1 MSAPRTSA
9 SSPWAPLRHR
19 VFAGLWVGVFFSTL
33 GVWMQTLGAQWL
45 LVETPNAAAVVALVQ
60 VATTLPMMMLAL
72 PAGVLAD
79 VFDRRWLLLVVQ
91 GYLTVLAVLLWLAT
105 VTDRMTPWLLLAFT
119 FLLGVGG
126 AVQIPTWQASTS
138 ELVPRAQVRAAAQLE
153 MVAINLSR
161 AAGPALAGVII
172 ANAGVSAVFAL
183 NALAALPMAVALL
196 LWRREPTLTPG
207 GRERFWSALRA
218 GGRYVWHDADSRRI
232 LVRLAA
238 YLFPA
243 AALWALLPL
252 AARRFGV
259 GADGYGLL
267 FAALGVGAIAGA
279 LVLGRVRRFVST
291 TTTLTLAGAVM
302 ALALVLLVTVPSF
315 AAAVVVGVSA
325 GFSWTATISTL
336 IAELRLFLPAWV
348 MGRGMAVYTMVF
360 TGCQALGALLWGI
373 VAGWWGLTA
382 TYVICAGLSVV
393 AVVAG
398 LVWKV
403 ADAGEHA
410 PDPVVYWAEARVSGD
425 PDPDAGPVMVT
436 VHYTIAA
443 DDEPAWLAAMR
454 HLRRSRLRT
463 GAIRWELYRDAEYPD
478 RFVEQFRVGSWQEH
492 LRQHEGRLTE
502 LDRQV
507 EEDAMRYSDPPVT
520 ATHLLPP

>member
-1 MSAPRTSA
+1 
-9 SSPWAPLRHR
+9 LRHR
-19 VFAGLWVGVFFSTL
+19 VFAGLWIGVLFSTL
-33 GVWMQTLGAQWL
+33 GTWMQTLGAQWL
-45 LVETPNAAAVVALVQ
+45 LVDTPNAATVVALVQ
-60 VATTLPMMMLAL
+60 VAMTLPMMLLAL

-79 VFDRRWLLLVVQ
+79 VFDRRWLLFAVQ
-91 GYLTVLAVLLWLAT
+91 VYLTLLAALLWVLT

-126 AVQIPTWQASTS
+126 AVQIPAWQASTS
-138 ELVPRAQVRAAAQLE
+138 ELVPRHQIRAAAQLE

-161 AAGPALAGVII
+161 AAGPALAGVVI
-172 ANAGVSAVFAL
+172 ANVGVSAVFGM
-183 NALAALPMAVALL
+183 NVLAAVPMAVALL

-207 GRERFWSALRA
+207 GRERFWPALRA

-232 LVRLAA
+232 LARLAA
-238 YLFPA
+238 YLLPA

-267 FAALGVGAIAGA
+267 FAALGVGAITGA
-279 LVLGRVRRFVST
+279 LMLGRVRRVTST
-291 TTTLTLAGAVM
+291 TTTLTVAGTVM
-302 ALALVLLVTVPSF
+302 ALALVLLVTVPVF
-315 AAAVVVGVSA
+315 AAAVVVAVAAGV
-325 GFSWTATISTL
+325 SWTATISTL

-360 TGCQALGALLWGI
+360 TGCQAVGALLWGL

-382 TYVICAGLSVV
+382 TYVVCAALSMV

-398 LVWKV
+398 LVWRV

-410 PDPVVYWAEARVSGD
+410 PDPVVYWAEARVSGT

-436 VHYTIAA
+436 VHYTVAA
-443 DDEPAWLAAMR
+443 GDQPAWLAAMR
-454 HLRRSRLRT
+454 TLRRSRLRT
-463 GAIRWELYRDAEYPD
+463 GAIRWELYRDAEHPD

-492 LRQHEGRLTE
+492 LRQHEGRLTA
-502 LDRQV
+502 LDREV
-507 EEDAMRYSDPPVT
+507 EETAMRYSDPPAT
-520 ATHLLPP
+520 AVHLLPP